1 MRELSWLA
9 LDTQRRQVAD
19 VHGTLLMAGADRLG
33 GGTGTPV
40 VSQRSEA
47 GQGILGSKAGRGKY
61 DMWYDWVVKAL
72 VSSCMSVGRPLAER
86 LDLPC
91 LAITAVNILEAGGLT
106 KPEKFIWERSKKIL
120 IFLEKKTFAESK
132 P

>member
-1 MRELSWLA
+1 MRELFWLSVDA
-9 LDTQRRQVAD
+9 QRRQVAY

-86 LDLPC
+86 LDLP
-91 LAITAVNILEAGGLT
+91 
-106 KPEKFIWERSKKIL
+106 
-120 IFLEKKTFAESK
+120 
-132 P
+132 

>member
-1 MRELSWLA
+1 M
-9 LDTQRRQVAD
+9 AD

-72 VSSCMSVGRPLAER
+72 VSSCILVGRPLAER
-86 LDLPC
+86 
-91 LAITAVNILEAGGLT
+91 
-106 KPEKFIWERSKKIL
+106 
-120 IFLEKKTFAESK
+120 
-132 P
+132 